1 MNNRIKVGSM
11 LVAMW
16 ALGGPVMGQ
25 LHSSTLIILEGDT
38 IVVLEEELFAGGDE
52 IFMAHFGGHMP
63 GIFLQDEEGDVIDS
77 RRRGRRG
84 GQRLALMKMWQIA
97 EFLDLSDDQVDQ
109 LFPILRANQKE
120 QDEQREK
127 RRALHK
133 AYSEKLE
140 AGEVTKRD
148 VDRFL
153 DDLVN
158 LDKARV
164 DLRRKHM
171 KNIAGAL
178 EQDKMAKFVVF
189 DERFKQRLHRMVRP
203 PWPPKAPGRR
213 WAPKGPGKRWAP
225 D

>member
-1 MNNRIKVGSM
+1 MNIRLTVGSM

-16 ALGGPVMGQ
+16 ALGGPLMGQ
-25 LHSSTLIILEGDT
+25 TQSNTRLIPGGDT
-38 IVVLEEELFAGGDE
+38 SVYIGGELYAGGE
-52 IFMAHFGGHMP
+52 GIAMAHFRGHMP
-63 GIFLQDEEGDVIDS
+63 GIFFQDNDEEVIVN
-77 RRRGRRG
+77 RWRGRRG

-97 EFLDLSDDQVDQ
+97 EFLDLSDEQVDQ
-109 LFPILRANQKE
+109 LFPVLRANQKE
-120 QDEQREK
+120 QDEEREK
-127 RRALHK
+127 RQTLHK
-133 AYSEKLE
+133 AYSEKLD

-153 DDLVN
+153 DDLVK

-178 EQDKMAKFVVF
+178 EQEQMAKFVVF

-203 PWPPKAPGRR
+203 PRPPKVPGRR
-213 WAPKGPGKRWAP
+213 
-225 D
+225 